1 MIDKKQIKNIIFDL
15 GGVILNVDFYLTNEE
30 FKKLGVKNFNK
41 LYSQLV
47 QTNLFKDFEKGI
59 ISVKKFHDKFRKI
72 TGISISDYKIDKAWN
87 SMIGDFPLQRIR
99 LLENLRKKYKIFLL
113 SNTNKIH
120 YNLYIKRLEKEYRYK
135 KFSELFEK
143 SYLSFNI
150 GMRKPDKEIFD
161 FVVTQNNIKPKET
174 LFIDDSFQNT
184 ESAKQTGLKTYLL
197 SKKEDITDV
206 FLLY

>member
-1 MIDKKQIKNIIFDL
+1 
-15 GGVILNVDFYLTNEE
+15 
-30 FKKLGVKNFNK
+30 
-41 LYSQLV
+41 
-47 QTNLFKDFEKGI
+47 
-59 ISVKKFHDKFRKI
+59 
-72 TGISISDYKIDKAWN
+72 
-87 SMIGDFPLQRIR
+87 MIGDFPLQRIR